1 MEDLLNVT
9 MEERRKM
16 NEMKIVIIEKLGRLE
31 DHEQEIAQIHIEN
44 KKLTMT
50 QMKMELEMD
59 KLKEDMEMEKLR
71 LEQMNKEKEIIMMDV
86 SVLPLMQQ
94 EYIYLRQKEIL

>member
-31 DHEQEIAQIHIEN
+31 DHE
-44 KKLTMT
+44 
-50 QMKMELEMD
+50 
-59 KLKEDMEMEKLR
+59 
-71 LEQMNKEKEIIMMDV
+71 
-86 SVLPLMQQ
+86 
-94 EYIYLRQKEIL
+94 